1 MALTALLF
9 NYKDNANHMTK
20 NTDINTAAQT
30 DISANIDTSTPT
42 EALAAELDI
51 TPVAEPV
58 DNAPLENNANLD
70 NDHDSDSENDSAIE
84 AFFAPSSNPVQADGF
99 KTGYVAIV
107 GRPNVG
113 KSTLMNHM
121 LGQKLSITSRKPQTT
136 RHRIHGILSNDEMQ
150 AVFVDTPGIHRNEV
164 RAINERMNKA
174 AVSALVDVDLVLFV
188 VDSDQWRDDD
198 LLTLQKLGN
207 TDLTVVLVINKA
219 DTLKDKGALLPLI
232 ETFSASF
239 DFADIVPVSAL
250 KNQNLERLQQVI
262 ASHLPVA
269 DPIYDTEQITD
280 RSERFLASEI
290 IREKI
295 MRSAGDEVPY
305 DLTVQIDAFK
315 DEPAHTDPKTGR
327 PRKAVTF
334 IDATIYVER
343 GGQKAIVIGDK
354 GQRIK
359 QVGMDARKDMEQLF
373 DKKIMLTL
381 WVKVKRGWSDD
392 ERALTSLGY

>member
-1 MALTALLF
+1 MSNRTDLPF
-9 NYKDNANHMTK
+9 NHKDNADNMTE
-20 NTDINTAAQT
+20 NTNDTTENTT
-30 DISANIDTSTPT
+30 ISTESVANESTIAPRNSEMKST
-42 EALAAELDI
+42 EMKI
-51 TPVAEPV
+51 TESNS
-58 DNAPLENNANLD
+58 DELENDA
-70 NDHDSDSENDSAIE
+70 AIE
-84 AFFAPSSNPVQADGF
+84 EFFAQSGHTVMADNF
-99 KTGYVAIV
+99 KAGYVAIV

-198 LLTLQKLGN
+198 LLVLQKIGD

-219 DTLKDKGALLPLI
+219 DTLKDKGTLLPLI
-232 ETFSASF
+232 ETFSDSF

-250 KNQNLERLQQVI
+250 KNQNLDRLQEVI
-262 ASHLPVA
+262 ASHLPTA
-269 DPIYDTEQITD
+269 APIYDTEQITD

-315 DEPAHTDPKTGR
+315 DEPAHKDPKTGR
-327 PRKAVTF
+327 PRKACTF

-359 QVGMDARKDMEQLF
+359 QVGMDARKDMELLF